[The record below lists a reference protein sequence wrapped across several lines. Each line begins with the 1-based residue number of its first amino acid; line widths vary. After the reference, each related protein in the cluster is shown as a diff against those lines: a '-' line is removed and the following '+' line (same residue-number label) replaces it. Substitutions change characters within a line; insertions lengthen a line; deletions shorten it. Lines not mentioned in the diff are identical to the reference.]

1 MAFFILKHFCGK
13 FGELVYRAVS
23 IEDGQKAQRK
33 AEAIK
38 AGPTGLYT
46 QQLKEASTPEQ
57 KGHITDIPKEN
68 LKVVPEEPENPA
80 FNAKEY

>member
-1 MAFFILKHFCGK
+1 MLKHFCGK
-13 FGELVYRAVS
+13 FGELVYRAES
-23 IEDGQKAQRK
+23 IDDGLKAQRK

-38 AGPTGLYT
+38 AVPTGLYT
-46 QQLKEASTPEQ
+46 QQLKKASTPKQ

-68 LKVVPEEPENPA
+68 MNVVPEEPENPA